1 MGDPVARSGQ
11 AAGQQLPHPVGGHG
25 QHPRLVCGRE
35 PLGRDRHRGDQFL
48 LGGREAEPGQA
59 VGERGRGDRVGV
71 GAEPHRQPLVAQPPH
86 RLGGASH
93 DLAAHVQRAVQF
105 QQHGVDAGQ
114 RRPTTHLRHVRL
126 DHPGKASRCAAAA
139 SSTTRTRKAGQRS

>member
-35 PLGRDRHRGDQFL
+35 QAGRDRHRGDQFL

-59 VGERGRGDRVGV
+59 VGEPGRGIESVLVVNRTVRPWARSHRTAS
-71 GAEPHRQPLVAQPPH
+71 GAPGTTWLPTYSVPSRSRSTVSMPV
-86 RLGGASH
+86 S
-93 DLAAHVQRAVQF
+93 
-105 QQHGVDAGQ
+105 
-114 RRPTTHLRHVRL
+114 RPTTHLRHVRL

-139 SSTTRTRKAGQRS
+139 SSTARTRKAGQRS